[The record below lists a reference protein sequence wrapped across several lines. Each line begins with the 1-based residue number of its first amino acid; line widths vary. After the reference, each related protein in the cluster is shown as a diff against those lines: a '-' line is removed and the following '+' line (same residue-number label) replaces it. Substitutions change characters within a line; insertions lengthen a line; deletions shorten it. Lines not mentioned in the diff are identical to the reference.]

1 MNGRCAELGYDAG
14 LLVCVT
20 AHRLVGNVGSRRGKH
35 RVAGGSSRL
44 HAATRVVTS
53 TAMALMSKLV
63 LASAV
68 ASTAAFAPSS
78 SARASTAL
86 AARQPI
92 IAGNW

>member
-1 MNGRCAELGYDAG
+1 MNGRCAELGYLPG
-14 LLVCVT
+14 LLVFTCISLP
-20 AHRLVGNVGSRRGKH
+20 RGCRGNFVF
-35 RVAGGSSRL
+35 ADPAL
-44 HAATRVVTS
+44 APAATSVVTS

>member
-1 MNGRCAELGYDAG
+1 MAAAPSCGYLPG
-14 LLVCVT
+14 LLVFTCISLPRQT
-20 AHRLVGNVGSRRGKH
+20 LPSPIQP
-35 RVAGGSSRL
+35 L
-44 HAATRVVTS
+44 HAAATSVVTS

>member
-1 MNGRCAELGYDAG
+1 
-14 LLVCVT
+14 
-20 AHRLVGNVGSRRGKH
+20 
-35 RVAGGSSRL
+35 
-44 HAATRVVTS
+44 
-53 TAMALMSKLV
+53 MALMSKLV

-86 AARQPI
+86 SARQPI

>member
-1 MNGRCAELGYDAG
+1 MPSPIQPL
-14 LLVCVT
+14 T
-20 AHRLVGNVGSRRGKH
+20 
-35 RVAGGSSRL
+35 
-44 HAATRVVTS
+44 AATRVVTS